1 MRETRTETGRVRGV
15 ACGWPSITAFYGIPY
30 AAPPVG
36 GLRWRPP
43 QPAAPWEGVRDC
55 ARPSAR
61 CPQLGVGKG
70 SFYEREFYPVEEPM
84 DEDCLYLNVWT
95 PAQEEGEKLPV
106 IFWVHGGAF
115 MTGYGHSAH
124 FDGEPFARQGVILV
138 TINYRL
144 NIFAW
149 MTHPQL
155 SAESENHTSGN
166 YGLLDQ
172 VAALEL
178 TGIPAVCLNS
188 AMTGEEYR
196 AAWGR
201 IRSGECRLV
210 YIAPERLDNE
220 GFLASITQREISL
233 VAVDEAH
240 CISQWGQDFRPSY
253 LRIREFVDSLPRL
266 CGGTPHPAGGGCLY
280 RHRHQPGP
288 GGHRRPAGA
297 AGPGEDHHRL

>member
-1 MRETRTETGRVRGV
+1 
-15 ACGWPSITAFYGIPY
+15 
-30 AAPPVG
+30 
-36 GLRWRPP
+36 
-43 QPAAPWEGVRDC
+43 
-55 ARPSAR
+55 
-61 CPQLGVGKG
+61 
-70 SFYEREFYPVEEPM
+70 M

-172 VAALEL
+172 VAALEWTRRNIAAFGGDPDNITIAGQSAGAMSVQALL
-178 TGIPAVCLNS
+178 TTPL
-188 AMTGEEYR
+188 
-196 AAWGR
+196 
-201 IRSGECRLV
+201 
-210 YIAPERLDNE
+210 
-220 GFLASITQREISL
+220 TQGMVGKAILQS
-233 VAVDEAH
+233 
-240 CISQWGQDFRPSY
+240 
-253 LRIREFVDSLPRL
+253 
-266 CGGTPHPAGGGCLY
+266 GGGVT
-280 RHRHQPGP
+280 
-288 GGHRRPAGA
+288 A
-297 AGPGEDHHRL
+297 APDMRFPTLAQAEEQTDLSLLGVSDIAEARALPWQELLI